1 VSRLPIR
8 VRLTA
13 AFALAMVLVLA
24 AAGLFVYL
32 RLKNDLDESVDAGLE
47 ARAAAV
53 AGSGEADTA
62 EPEEAEE
69 GFAQVLSRSGEVLDE
84 VGGARRPVLTAA
96 ERARAGAGGT
106 VRVERDVPE
115 IEGAARIV
123 AGPVDA
129 EPGAAGDATGGAAGD
144 PSGGAAGGA
153 AGADASAPATE
164 LAVFAVGQSLDDRD
178 ETLSGVVASFAIGGP
193 IAVLLASLLGYL
205 LATAGLRPVEAMRR
219 RAGEVS
225 LTHEGE
231 RLPLPAA
238 HDEVRRLGETLNQ
251 MLDRLRRAFD
261 RERRFVADASH
272 ELRTPVAVIRAEL
285 DAALRAGGHDEQ
297 VHQALVAAL
306 EECDHLAQL
315 AEDLLVVARAAEG
328 ELPMRRETIEVRPL
342 LEGVSAR
349 FGDRAREHGR
359 ELRVEGGDGL
369 WVEADDLRLRQAL
382 GNLVDNALRHGA
394 GEVVLRARR
403 SEADGGVEL
412 EVADRGPGFDSELAD
427 RAFERFA
434 RGDAARTRGGTG
446 LGLAIVRAIAEAH
459 GGRAEIVT
467 DGHRGAAVRLW
478 IPSGSSQA
486 PGVRS
491 TP

>member
-1 VSRLPIR
+1 MSGLPIR

-32 RLKNDLDESVDAGLE
+32 RLKDDLDESVEAALA

-53 AGSGEADTA
+53 AGSGEAEAA

-69 GFAQVLSRSGEVLDE
+69 GFAQLLSPSGEVLEE
-84 VGGARRPVLTAA
+84 VGGARAPALTPA

-106 VRVERDVPE
+106 VEVERDVPG
-115 IEGAARIV
+115 IEGTVRIL
-123 AGPVDA
+123 AGPVSA
-129 EPGAAGDATGGAAGD
+129 EQGAAG
-144 PSGGAAGGA
+144 
-153 AGADASAPATE
+153 
-164 LAVFAVGQSLDDRD
+164 VFAVGQSLDDRD
-178 ETLSGVVASFAIGGP
+178 ETLAGVVASFAVGGP

-225 LTHEGE
+225 LKHEGE

-238 HDEVRRLGETLNQ
+238 HDEVRRLGETLNE
-251 MLDRLRRAFD
+251 MLDRLRRSFD

-285 DAALRAGGHDEQ
+285 DAALRAGGHDAQ
-297 VHQALVAAL
+297 VREALVAAL

-328 ELPMRRETIEVRPL
+328 ELSVRREPIEVRPL
-342 LEGVSAR
+342 LEGVRAR

-369 WVEADDLRLRQAL
+369 QVEADDLRLRQAL

-394 GEVVLRARR
+394 GEIVLRARR
-403 SEADGGVEL
+403 GEVDGEVEL
-412 EVADRGPGFDSELAD
+412 EVGDHGPGFDADLAD

-459 GGRAEIVT
+459 GGGARIVR
-467 DGHRGAAVRLW
+467 DGDAGATVRLW
-478 IPSGSSQA
+478 LPEPDGA
-486 PGVRS
+486 R
-491 TP
+491 

>member
-32 RLKNDLDESVDAGLE
+32 RLKDDLDESLDAALG

-53 AGSGEADTA
+53 AGSGDASA
-62 EPEEAEE
+62 GAPEEADE
-69 GFAQVLSRSGEVLDE
+69 GFAQVLGGTGEVLE
-84 VGGARRPVLTAA
+84 SEGGTGDPVLTGA
-96 ERARAGAGGT
+96 ERVSAAAGARLVLERAVPGIEGT
-106 VRVERDVPE
+106 V
-115 IEGAARIV
+115 RIV
-123 AGPVDA
+123 AGP
-129 EPGAAGDATGGAAGD
+129 
-144 PSGGAAGGA
+144 
-153 AGADASAPATE
+153 ASDNT
-164 LAVFAVGQSLDDRD
+164 VFAVGQSLDDRD

-193 IAVLLASLLGYL
+193 IAVLLASLVGYL

-238 HDEVRRLGETLNQ
+238 HDEVRRLGETLNE
-251 MLDRLRRAFD
+251 MLDRLRRSFD

-272 ELRTPVAVIRAEL
+272 ELRTPVAVIKAEL
-285 DAALRAGGHDEQ
+285 EAALRAGGHDAQ
-297 VHQALVAAL
+297 VREALVAAL

-328 ELPMRRETIEVRPL
+328 ELPVRRESIEVRPL
-342 LEGVSAR
+342 LEGVRAR

-359 ELRVEGGDGL
+359 SVRVDGGDGL
-369 WVEADDLRLRQAL
+369 LVEGDDLRLRQAL

-394 GEVVLRARR
+394 GDVVLRARR

-412 EVADRGPGFDSELAD
+412 EVADCGAGFDADLAD

-467 DGHRGAAVRLW
+467 DGQPGAAVRLW
-478 IPSGSSQA
+478 LPSGSSQA

-491 TP
+491 IP

>member
-1 VSRLPIR
+1 MSRLPIR

-24 AAGLFVYL
+24 AAGLFVYV
-32 RLKNDLDESVDAGLE
+32 RLKDDLDESIDAALQ

-53 AGSGEADTA
+53 AGSGEASAA

-84 VGGARRPVLTAA
+84 AGGARGPVLTAA

-106 VRVERDVPE
+106 VLVERDVPG
-115 IEGAARIV
+115 IEGMTARIR
-123 AGPVDA
+123 AGPVTA
-129 EPGAAGDATGGAAGD
+129 EQGAAGDAPG
-144 PSGGAAGGA
+144 SR
-153 AGADASAPATE
+153 PATE
-164 LAVFAVGQSLDDRD
+164 LAVYAVGQSLDDRD
-178 ETLSGVVASFAIGGP
+178 ETLSGLVASFAVGGP
-193 IAVLLASLLGYL
+193 VAVLLASLLGYL
-205 LATAGLRPVEAMRR
+205 LASAGFRPVEAMRR
-219 RAGEVS
+219 RAGEIS
-225 LTHEGE
+225 LTGDGE

-238 HDEVRRLGETLNQ
+238 HDEVRRLGETLNE
-251 MLDRLRRAFD
+251 MLDRLRRSFD

-285 DAALRAGGHDEQ
+285 EAALRAGGHDEE
-297 VHQALVAAL
+297 VHEALVAAL

-315 AEDLLVVARAAEG
+315 AEDLLVVARAADG
-328 ELPMRRETIEVRPL
+328 ELPVRREAIEVRPL
-342 LEGVSAR
+342 LEGVRAR

-359 ELRVEGGDGL
+359 DVRVDGGDGL
-369 WVEADDLRLRQAL
+369 RVEADDFRLRQAL

-403 SEADGGVEL
+403 SDQDGGVEL
-412 EVADRGPGFDSELAD
+412 EVADDGPGFDPELAG

-459 GGRAEIVT
+459 GGAAEIVT
-467 DGHRGAAVRLW
+467 NGKRGATVRLW
-478 IPSGSSQA
+478 LPAGRG
-486 PGVRS
+486 PM
-491 TP
+491 

>member
-32 RLKNDLDESVDAGLE
+32 RLKDDLDESLNAGLA

-53 AGSGEADTA
+53 AGSGEADAA
-62 EPEEAEE
+62 EPEESDE

-84 VGGARRPVLTAA
+84 VGGARGPVLTGA

-106 VRVERDVPE
+106 VEVEREVPG
-115 IEGAARIV
+115 IERTVRIL
-123 AGPVDA
+123 AGPVTA
-129 EPGAAGDATGGAAGD
+129 EQGAAGDAPGGAPGSA
-144 PSGGAAGGA
+144 P
-153 AGADASAPATE
+153 APATE
-164 LAVFAVGQSLDDRD
+164 LDVFAVGQSLDDRD
-178 ETLSGVVASFAIGGP
+178 ETLSGVVASFAVGGP
-193 IAVLLASLLGYL
+193 IAVMLASLIGYL
-205 LATAGLRPVEAMRR
+205 LASAGLRPVEAMRR

-225 LTHEGE
+225 LAHDGE

-238 HDEVRRLGETLNQ
+238 HDEVRRLGETLNE
-251 MLDRLRRAFD
+251 MLDRLRRSFD

-297 VHQALVAAL
+297 VREALVAAL

-328 ELPMRRETIEVRPL
+328 ELRMRREPIEVRPL
-342 LEGVSAR
+342 LEGVRAR

-359 ELRVEGGDGL
+359 EVRVEGGDGVR
-369 WVEADDLRLRQAL
+369 VEADDLRLRQAL

-394 GEVVLRARR
+394 GDVVLRARR
-403 SEADGGVEL
+403 SEAHGGVEI
-412 EVADRGPGFDSELAD
+412 EVADGGPGFDRALAD

-459 GGRAEIVT
+459 GGRAEIVS
-467 DGHRGAAVRLW
+467 DGRPGAAVRLW
-478 IPSGSSQA
+478 LPAAGG
-486 PGVRS
+486 PM
-491 TP
+491 